1 MQIKQT
7 KIKDCYEIFTSKF
20 GDQRGYFSRLYCK
33 NILKKFKLRSI
44 AQINTSFS
52 SEKGTLRGMHY
63 QKSPFQEDK
72 IVYCT
77 SGEIYDVVLDIRKKS
92 KTCGMWVSRKLSP
105 KKGNALI
112 VPRGCAHG
120 FLTLKKNTQI
130 VYFVTNFYNSSKEG
144 IIKYNDKKYN
154 IKWPISIKV
163 ISKKDN
169 L

>member
-1 MQIKQT
+1 MELKKT
-7 KIKDCYEIFTSKF
+7 KIKDSYEIITSKF
-20 GDQRGYFSRLYCK
+20 GDKRGFFSRLYCK
-33 NILKKFKLRSI
+33 KILKKIKLKSI

-52 SEKGTLRGMHY
+52 KEIGTLRGMHY
-63 QKSPFQEDK
+63 QKFPSQEDK
-72 IVYCT
+72 IVFCV
-77 SGEIYDVVLDIRKKS
+77 SGEIYDVVLDIRKN
-92 KTCGMWVSRKLSP
+92 SRTYGKWYAKRLNP
-105 KKGNALI
+105 KKGNALL

-130 VYFVTNFYNSSKEG
+130 VYFVTNFYNPKKEG

-154 IKWPISIKV
+154 IKWPIPIKV